1 MVERQ
6 EVEVVDVVFVHLL
19 DALATL
25 VLVDE
30 VANVLDDEL
39 ALADV
44 FHRHQTEARSSVELV
59 PLRLLV
65 ELLHEALIL
74 TTIFCK
80 DMQRFTTPSHTF
92 L

>member
-30 VANVLDDEL
+30 VANILDDEL
-39 ALADV
+39 AFANV

-65 ELLHEALIL
+65 EFLHEALIL

-80 DMQRFTTPSHTF
+80 DMQRFMTPSHTF